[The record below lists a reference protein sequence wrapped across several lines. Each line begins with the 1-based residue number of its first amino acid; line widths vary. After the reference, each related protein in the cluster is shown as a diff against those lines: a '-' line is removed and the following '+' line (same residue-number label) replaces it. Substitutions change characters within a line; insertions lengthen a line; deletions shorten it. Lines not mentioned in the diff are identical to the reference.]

1 MKGLNKMP
9 GKLYVV
15 GTPIGN
21 LEDITYRAVRILSE
35 VDFICAEDTRVTVK
49 LLNHF
54 DIKKPLLSYHEH
66 SASHVSENIIS
77 RLQSGESCAV
87 VTDAGMPCISDPGED
102 LVRMC
107 RDLDIPVEAVPGP
120 TAMATAAAVCGIPA
134 SRFAFEGFLSV
145 TKKQRF
151 EHLKSVSKDTHTL
164 IFYEAPHKLRSTL
177 EDMLKYFGDRRIS
190 ICRELTK
197 IHEEVMRTTLSQ
209 AIEYYEQNA
218 PRGEYVLVVEGM
230 RAEELKDEYSVEEAA
245 GIARKLIEGGAKMSD
260 ACKEAARITGVRKND
275 IYTAVM

>member
-1 MKGLNKMP
+1 MP

-77 RLQSGESCAV
+77 R
-87 VTDAGMPCISDPGED
+87 
-102 LVRMC
+102 

-230 RAEELKDEYSVEEAA
+230 SAEELKDEYSVEEAA
-245 GIARKLIEGGAKMSD
+245 DIARKLIEGGAKMSD

>member
-1 MKGLNKMP
+1 MWEHP
-9 GKLYVV
+9 SA
-15 GTPIGN
+15 IW
-21 LEDITYRAVRILSE
+21 RISPTELSGSCRKWISSVPRIQE
-35 VDFICAEDTRVTVK
+35 

-107 RDLDIPVEAVPGP
+107 RDIDIPVEAVPGP

-230 RAEELKDEYSVEEAA
+230 SAEELKDEYSVEEAA
-245 GIARKLIEGGAKMSD
+245 DIARKLIEGGAKMSD

>member
-1 MKGLNKMP
+1 VS

-66 SASHVSENIIS
+66 SASHVSENIIG

-87 VTDAGMPCISDPGED
+87 VTDAGMPCISDPGEE
-102 LVRMC
+102 LVRQC
-107 RDLDIPVEAVPGP
+107 RDLGIEVESVPGP

-151 EHLKSVSKDTHTL
+151 SHLKAVASDTHTL
-164 IFYEAPHKLRSTL
+164 IFYEAPHKLRATL
-177 EDMLKYFGDRRIS
+177 EDMLEYFGDRRIA

-197 IHEEVMRTTLSQ
+197 LHEEVIRMTLSE
-209 AIEYYEQNA
+209 AVKYYETNS
-218 PRGEYVLVVEGM
+218 PRGEYVLVVEG
-230 RAEELKDEYSVEEAA
+230 AGEGTDEKEYTLDEAVE
-245 GIARKLIEGGAKMSD
+245 IAQGLIDKGVKPTE
-260 ACKEAARITGVRKND
+260 ACKEAAALTGLRKND
-275 IYTAVM
+275 IYSAMM

>member
-1 MKGLNKMP
+1 MS

-21 LEDITYRAVRILSE
+21 LEDITYRAVRIFSE
-35 VDFICAEDTRVTVK
+35 VDFICAEDTRVTMK

-54 DIKKPLLSYHEH
+54 EIKKPLVSYHEH
-66 SASHVSENIIS
+66 SASHVSENIIE

-102 LVRMC
+102 LVRKC
-107 RDLDIPVEAVPGP
+107 RDIDIPVEAVPGP

-151 EHLKSVSKDTHTL
+151 AHLKSVSGDTHTL

-197 IHEEVMRTTLSQ
+197 LHEEVIRTTLSE
-209 AIEYYEQNA
+209 AIIYYETNS
-218 PRGEYVLVVEGM
+218 PRGEYVLV
-230 RAEELKDEYSVEEAA
+230 
-245 GIARKLIEGGAKMSD
+245 IEGAGEEEQSSEYTLEDAVRLASELTEKGMKLAE
-260 ACKEAARITGVRKND
+260 ACKEAAAVTGLREND
-275 IYTAVM
+275 IYSALM

>member
-1 MKGLNKMP
+1 MS

-35 VDFICAEDTRVTVK
+35 VDFVCAEDTRVTVK
-49 LLNHF
+49 LLNHY

-66 SASHVSENIIS
+66 SANHVSENIIS

-102 LVRMC
+102 LVRIC
-107 RDLDIPVEAVPGP
+107 RDVGIDVEAVPGP
-120 TAMATAAAVCGIPA
+120 TAMATAAAICGIPA

-145 TKKQRF
+145 TKKQRY
-151 EHLKSVSKDTHTL
+151 EHLKSAAMDSHTL

-190 ICRELTK
+190 ICREITK
-197 IHEEVMRTTLSQ
+197 LHEEVIRTTLSE
-209 AIEYYEQNA
+209 AIQYYEETS
-218 PRGEYVLVVEGM
+218 PRGEYVLVVEGASKSEL
-230 RAEELKDEYSVEEAA
+230 AEEYTIEDAVS
-245 GIARKLIEGGAKMSD
+245 IARQLIENGSKMSD
-260 ACKEAARITGVRKND
+260 ACKEAARLTGLRKND
-275 IYTAVM
+275 IYSAVM